1 MSNFQPNIRPFASY
15 INEFDKESVEKM
27 MEGVQDE
34 AEQPTKELPFE
45 ELDETLLNRSEA
57 SASSISPEEEQI
69 IENRPENVLPLSEG
83 IDYGRGIGIYAS
95 CHGEIPDPSKHREIP
110 DGLTFMKKNMSECG
124 YASYKLKRQPT
135 MQFDTIARRLE
146 ESFDPAF
153 TAEECEVYGSWHN
166 IDSDGKPLGANKKP
180 IRVNTLTCPEFNTTP
195 SNQMKSFLYKKYSG
209 ESTRWRVRGVFV
221 SFGGKIVNLFTVTM
235 DELIDVFAIPKPT
248 DRHSRLE
255 EINSILPKIEKYI
268 NQRGKR
274 KYISTNFIIDIAILL
289 HHVYDVSVV
298 RFLDESCNGSRH
310 FGPFLNPHGETGVG
324 GRKSHKRKRRKSK
337 KLRK

>member
-1 MSNFQPNIRPFASY
+1 MDNSQSTKSLSPSTPYVNV
-15 INEFDKESVEKM
+15 FDEESVEKM

-34 AEQPTKELPFE
+34 PSKELPFE
-45 ELDETLLNRSEA
+45 EMELHQADR
-57 SASSISPEEEQI
+57 SASLSGITSEEEQF
-69 IENRPENVLPLSEG
+69 IENRTENVVPLTEG
-83 IDYGRGIGIYAS
+83 TEFGRGIGIYAS

-124 YASYKLKRQPT
+124 FASYKLKRQPT

-153 TAEECEVYGSWHN
+153 TAEECEAYGSWHN
-166 IDSDGKPLGANKKP
+166 KDSDGKPLGANKKP

-209 ESTRWRVRGVFV
+209 ESTSKRVRGVFV
-221 SFGGKIVNLFTVTM
+221 SFGGKMVNLFTVTM

-255 EINSILPKIEKYI
+255 EINSILTKIKKYI
-268 NQRGKR
+268 KHRDTR

-289 HHVYDVSVV
+289 DHVYDVSVV
-298 RFLDESCNGSRH
+298 RFLDESCNGSRY
-310 FGPFLNPHGETGVG
+310 FGPFLNPHAKTGVG